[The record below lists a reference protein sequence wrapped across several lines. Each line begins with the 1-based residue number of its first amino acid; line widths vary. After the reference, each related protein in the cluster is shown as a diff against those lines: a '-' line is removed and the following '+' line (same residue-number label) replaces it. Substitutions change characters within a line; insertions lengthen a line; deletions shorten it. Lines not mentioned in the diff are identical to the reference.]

1 MKPILTAAGV
11 FVCIGLVLARE
22 MLSRFG
28 MEANYLMIAMLAI
41 VLTALLAGRSLVL
54 MGVVLLLSVAL
65 NIPAQAFGSL
75 VIDQDLLLAVLI
87 GVIILPVV
95 YRLVLR

>member
-1 MKPILTAAGV
+1 MKLFLTAAGV

-28 MEANYLMIAMLAI
+28 MESNYLMVAVLAL

-54 MGVVLLLSVAL
+54 MGVVLVLSVAL
-65 NIPAQAFGSL
+65 NIPADAPGAFAL
-75 VIDQDLLLAVLI
+75 DQDLLLAALI

-95 YRLVLR
+95 HRLVLR